1 MNFFEAFKAA
11 SPALLIGLRTT
22 VQIAVISIILAIVVG
37 VISCLMSISKFKPFA
52 WIAKFYIW
60 LIRGTPL
67 LVQGFFIFYAFPQ
80 LMQTFIPS
88 FRVNLYTA
96 CLTAF
101 TANAGA
107 YISEIFRGGIQ
118 AVPKGQMEAAR
129 SLGLS
134 KGKAMIKVIL
144 PQAFKISIPS
154 LVNQCIITLKDT
166 SILCALGLKDM
177 VYHAKNIVSLGGNSP
192 LAIWSIVA
200 IFYLAVVTVLSL
212 LSSFLE
218 RRLSYAKG
226 TNKKSA

>member
-1 MNFFEAFKAA
+1 MSFLETFKTA
-11 SPALLIGLRTT
+11 SPALLLGLKTT
-22 VQIAVISIILAIVVG
+22 VQIAVLSIILAIFVG
-37 VISCLMSISKFKPFA
+37 IISCMMSISKFKPFV
-52 WIAKFYIW
+52 WISKFYIW

-80 LMQTFIPS
+80 VMQSFIPD
-88 FRVNLYTA
+88 FRMKLYTS
-96 CLTAF
+96 CLIAF

-118 AVPKGQMEAAR
+118 AVNKGQMEAAR

-134 KGKAMIKVIL
+134 HGKAMIKVIL

-177 VYHAKNIVSLGGNSP
+177 VYHAKNIVSLGGNSS
-192 LAIWSIVA
+192 LAVWSIVA
-200 IFYLAVVTVLSL
+200 LFYLAVVTVLSI
-212 LSSFLE
+212 LSAFLE
-218 RRLSYAKG
+218 RRSDYAGKG
-226 TNKKSA
+226 KN

>member
-11 SPALLIGLRTT
+11 SPALLLGLKTT
-22 VQIAVISIILAIVVG
+22 VQIAVISIILAIIVG
-37 VISCLMSISKFKPFA
+37 IISCLMSISKFKPFA

-107 YISEIFRGGIQ
+107 YISEIFRGGIL

-177 VYHAKNIVSLGGNSP
+177 VYHAKNIE
-192 LAIWSIVA
+192 
-200 IFYLAVVTVLSL
+200 TVRLQSGAL
-212 LSSFLE
+212 LQSSTL
-218 RRLSYAKG
+218 RW
-226 TNKKSA
+226 

>member
-11 SPALLIGLRTT
+11 SPALLLGLKTT
-22 VQIAVISIILAIVVG
+22 VQIAVISIILAILVG

-177 VYHAKNIVSLGGNSP
+177 VYHAKNIGIARRKQSARNMEHCCNLLSCGGNRSFA
-192 LAIWSIVA
+192 LV
-200 IFYLAVVTVLSL
+200 IFPGKEIELCQRY
-212 LSSFLE
+212 
-218 RRLSYAKG
+218 K
-226 TNKKSA
+226 